1 MVITVKGGVLM
12 LPTIT
17 RTGFTESEDAV
28 LTDILEQSYTGLTN
42 QQIADKNN
50 ISISSFYRMKK
61 TEKFVNEILKQEKMR
76 ARALLPLAIS
86 VTEDMLTSDKT
97 TDTAKASLI
106 KMIMASNSLLKAD
119 DSKPVSNVEKQSEN
133 IEKLMIQYGI
143 KKKAE

>member
-1 MVITVKGGVLM
+1 M

-61 TEKFVNEILKQEKMR
+61 TEKFVNEILKQEKLR

-86 VTEDMLTSDKT
+86 VTENMLTSNKT